1 MVPQLPVHSH
11 LSLLTLSGT
20 LPFDFSCSSLV
31 RADLQTWSMSLS
43 RSCQRFPLKQVCTWP
58 RKVRFCFLEYVWENR
73 SSKASRRGSKI
84 CLWSTG
90 LYLHQTENNTWCL
103 LFERLW
109 TNRITECTAVTAW
122 RVFISQNDRWYLRLP
137 EHEICRWW
145 KKLLMSVLFMY
156 TCMSLTLQAD
166 RQCHSA
172 GSCSQL
178 ATCVLNLT
186 RNKEYFNQWYGLLF
200 KKKTKKTLYL
210 WTSGTIWN
218 SGQHVD
224 SSRLGGT
231 AHLGSWAHLWLW
243 PGVEQWRSS
252 QFLSLPPEEQAH
264 LWLHTPPAVPAAL
277 KRDVWQQMSGSP
289 CSWGKKKERKISK
302 CVCWY
307 WCHSQAPSTM
317 KYNIY
322 LKSATIF

>member
-1 MVPQLPVHSH
+1 MTDGIWGCQ
-11 LSLLTLSGT
+11 
-20 LPFDFSCSSLV
+20 
-31 RADLQTWSMSLS
+31 SMKFVGDGKSY
-43 RSCQRFPLKQVCTWP
+43 SCQVYSCTL
-58 RKVRFCFLEYVWENR
+58 V
-73 SSKASRRGSKI
+73 
-84 CLWSTG
+84 
-90 LYLHQTENNTWCL
+90 
-103 LFERLW
+103 
-109 TNRITECTAVTAW
+109 
-122 RVFISQNDRWYLRLP
+122 
-137 EHEICRWW
+137 
-145 KKLLMSVLFMY
+145 
-156 TCMSLTLQAD
+156 
-166 RQCHSA
+166 CHSPSKQI
-172 GSCSQL
+172 GSVTLLVHVHNSQPVSWIWH
-178 ATCVLNLT
+178 AI
-186 RNKEYFNQWYGLLF
+186 RNISISGMDCFF
-200 KKKTKKTLYL
+200 KKNKKKTLYL

-252 QFLSLPPEEQAH
+252 QFLSLPPEEQAR